1 MSSWNLTGNAGT
13 DKKVN
18 FVGTTDDNP
27 LVISTNGKEAV
38 HIDQSGNVAIGTQI
52 PQVKLHVKGNR
63 IRLESSDA
71 SHTLDLRADG
81 AALDIESNGAP
92 LWLNGTKQP
101 TFLNPNGGNVG
112 IGTIDPKVPL
122 HVKGNRTRLESV
134 DGNRTL
140 DLRADG
146 SALDIES
153 KGAALFLNGTQ
164 QPTLLNPFGGNVGI
178 GMIDPRFPLHV
189 NGPVLIQGTGFG
201 LAMVVFGQ
209 SFNVGTSV
217 TDEIV
222 VRVGG
227 EIWGYLKKSGGGF
240 SIDHPLDPANKFLNH
255 GFVESPK
262 MKNIYDGIV
271 TLDGNGEATVE
282 MPDWFEQVNEEY
294 CYQLSGIGSPS
305 PNLYVAEEIANNRF
319 KLAGGVGNQKVC
331 WQVTGIRKDPWA
343 RKNSLPVEEEKLDKE
358 RGYYL
363 HPELYNQPEE
373 RSLMRLR
380 YPAPE
385 PQ

>member
-134 DGNRTL
+134 DGNRIL
-140 DLRADG
+140 DLRG
-146 SALDIES
+146 
-153 KGAALFLNGTQ
+153 
-164 QPTLLNPFGGNVGI
+164 
-178 GMIDPRFPLHV
+178 
-189 NGPVLIQGTGFG
+189 
-201 LAMVVFGQ
+201 
-209 SFNVGTSV
+209 
-217 TDEIV
+217 
-222 VRVGG
+222 
-227 EIWGYLKKSGGGF
+227 
-240 SIDHPLDPANKFLNH
+240 
-255 GFVESPK
+255 
-262 MKNIYDGIV
+262 
-271 TLDGNGEATVE
+271 
-282 MPDWFEQVNEEY
+282 
-294 CYQLSGIGSPS
+294 
-305 PNLYVAEEIANNRF
+305 
-319 KLAGGVGNQKVC
+319 
-331 WQVTGIRKDPWA
+331 
-343 RKNSLPVEEEKLDKE
+343 
-358 RGYYL
+358 
-363 HPELYNQPEE
+363 
-373 RSLMRLR
+373 
-380 YPAPE
+380 
-385 PQ
+385 